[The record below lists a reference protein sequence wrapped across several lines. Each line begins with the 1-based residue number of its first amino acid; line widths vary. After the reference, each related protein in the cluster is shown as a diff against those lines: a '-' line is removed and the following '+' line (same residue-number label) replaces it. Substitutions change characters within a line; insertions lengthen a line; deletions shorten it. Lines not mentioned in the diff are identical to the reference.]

1 VKDQIPFVEG
11 KILKDIFEESWK
23 AKGLPD
29 SVPVEKEKKVKVE
42 KQAENQVPE

>member
-1 VKDQIPFVEG
+1 LVRVKEQIPFVEG

-29 SVPVEKEKKVKVE
+29 NVPAEK
-42 KQAENQVPE
+42 